1 MSFTI
6 HGAIPTTII
15 TTLAMAHGV
24 VVTRLRTEGDTLQ
37 VFLTFVDGRTL
48 DTQFLWTTFTPNDN
62 DINIDHQAVC
72 VPRDQHEPFT
82 VRTGHTATQHAPED
96 EGPPAPPYTPAPI
109 QTVPGGPPE
118 EPEEIHIIATA
129 PAQPP
134 AVEEPGSV
142 EEDAGSEQYWDG
154 IDWAD

>member
-15 TTLAMAHGV
+15 TTLAMAHGAV
-24 VVTRLRTEGDTLQ
+24 VARLRTEGDTLQ
-37 VFLTFVDGRTL
+37 VFLTFVDGRTF
-48 DTQFLWTTFTPNDN
+48 DTQFLWTTFTPNDVN
-62 DINIDHQAVC
+62 INIDHRAVR
-72 VPRDQHEPFT
+72 VPGDQHEPFT
-82 VRTGHTATQHAPED
+82 TRHTTQHAPED
-96 EGPPAPPYTPAPI
+96 EDPPAPAYIPAPI

-118 EPEEIHIIATA
+118 EPEEIHIVGTT

-154 IDWAD
+154 IDRHD